1 MDSITAK
8 LYAHESY
15 KKDEKANLIFELTNH
30 SKVPVHILKW
40 NTPLEGLKSDCLNVK
55 KNGRPVSYDGLLIKR
70 GQPQPND
77 FIMLHPGE
85 SISNKIDVSEA
96 YNISKPGQVKVDYK
110 TDSLKY
116 YDEPPTAE
124 FLSAETSRK
133 SFKKTPRIKVQSK
146 QAAFKIA
153 GGTKEKLTKGE
164 QVRQAEAKKAPTSK
178 KKINMAKA
186 IAGLRPCVFNGG
198 TPQRQA
204 IVKAAHQNGYDLTLA
219 VLNSM
224 AKNPDYKLWFGTYAK
239 TRFNKIK
246 ANYQKIKSD
255 FETKE
260 FTYDLTGQGC
270 GTGVYAYTYRG
281 ATTIWLCSAFWTS
294 PDAGTD
300 SRAGTMVHEHS
311 HASAA
316 TDDNAYGQEGPD
328 GCKHLAL
335 TNPSKAIKN
344 ADSHEYYAKG

>member
-15 KKDEKANLIFELTNH
+15 KKDEKTNLIFELTNH

-55 KNGRPVSYDGLLIKR
+55 KNGKPVAYDGLLIKR

-77 FIMLHPGE
+77 FITLHPGE

-96 YNISKPGQVKVDYK
+96 YKISNPGQVKVDYK
-110 TDSLKY
+110 TETLKY
-116 YDEPPTAE
+116 YDEQPTAE
-124 FLSAETSRK
+124 FLTMAASRK
-133 SFKKTPRIKVQSK
+133 SLKKTSGIKVQSK

-153 GGTKEKLTKGE
+153 GGKKEKLTRGE
-164 QVRQAEAKKAPTSK
+164 QVRQAEARMTKPK
-178 KKINMAKA
+178 KKISLSNAVS
-186 IAGLRPCVFNGG
+186 GLIPCVFNGG

-204 IVKAAHQNGYDLTLA
+204 IVKTAHQNGYDLTVA

-224 AKNPDYKLWFGTYAK
+224 AKNADYKLWFGTYAK
-239 TRFNKIK
+239 TRFNRVKSH
-246 ANYQKIKSD
+246 YQKIKND
-255 FETKE
+255 FENKE

-270 GTGVYAYTYRG
+270 GTGVYAYTYKG
-281 ATTIWLCSAFWTS
+281 ASTIWLCSAFWTS
-294 PDAGTD
+294 PDTGTD
-300 SRAGTMVHEHS
+300 SRAGTLVHEHS
-311 HASAA
+311 HASAG

-328 GCKHLAL
+328 GCKHLAI
-335 TNPSKAIKN
+335 TNPARAVNN
-344 ADSHEYYAKG
+344 ADSHEYYARG